1 MKNNDQEEYREDE
14 IGRSLGE
21 LNGHCTGDCAK
32 PVIRNLSE
40 MGGFFISHHTKLNL
54 CAYPLLAYR
63 VSKGSAHI

>member
-21 LNGHCTGDCAK
+21 LNGHCPGDCAK

-40 MGGFFISHHTKLNL
+40 MGGFFLLPT
-54 CAYPLLAYR
+54 PL
-63 VSKGSAHI
+63 S